1 MDGVRRRLLTDMM
14 LLKRFIG
21 SALLSALLL
30 FLAACRQD
38 EARLEIETK
47 SGVHAFQIEIADD
60 DTERAQGLMFR
71 TSLADNAGMLFDFG
85 SERDVSFWMRN
96 TLIPL
101 DMIFVRRNGEIARIH
116 ENAIPQDP
124 TPIPS
129 GEPVQFVFE
138 IIGGRARELG
148 LAAGDKIKHPRVVPD
163 AELTPL

>member
-1 MDGVRRRLLTDMM
+1 MAGARHRHLISMIF
-14 LLKRFIG
+14 LKRFVG
-21 SALLSALLL
+21 GALLSALLL
-30 FLAACRQD
+30 FLAACSQD

-47 SGVHAFQIEIADD
+47 SGEVLTFQIEIADND
-60 DTERAQGLMFR
+60 AERAQGLMFR
-71 TSLADNAGMLFDFG
+71 SELADDAGMLFDFG
-85 SERDVSFWMRN
+85 SEREVSFWMRN

-138 IIGGRARELG
+138 IIGGRASELG
-148 LAAGDKIKHPRVVPD
+148 LSAGDIVRHPRVVSD
-163 AELTPL
+163 K